1 MPNFVSPGVYVIEKD
16 ISEYTPALNSSVV
29 GIVGF
34 ASKGPIDEP
43 TLITDQASLIRIFG
57 EPSENIYGQGLE
69 AALEILETTNSVYFI
84 RAASAVNADA
94 SATVTLGACPAVI
107 VSGPATS
114 TAVGGS
120 FGIGNSLYL
129 EVQVYNN
136 NGIAEYPS
144 AKRFSIPAGTITS
157 TEDGACQARALKKI
171 IGGGLDSDAVGV
183 FDDNTTTGTG
193 SLGLSGAIVG
203 RYAGSA
209 AYMTLTSYSANTFD
223 VTAGV
228 SALVGIFHPSAGIN
242 YGMSGSPVSSITV
255 YGATLRSSQSTLSS
269 IGYVVESLYPGA
281 GYNAG
286 TTESGDTSGN
296 SVTIR
301 ALGGGNFFIDVN
313 DNGSVVEN
321 YKAHLFASGS
331 FIEDVINTGE
341 TNPISEYIKGNIFS
355 DQADEASVTK
365 LNNFAS
371 MVSSLTGQT
380 QIVGA
385 QTAGVFVSVPAGS
398 NFAPSR
404 FVKPIAGTY
413 SLAGGS
419 NGIPTTEATKATVL
433 IGDAASEPKTGMQ
446 ALDNDLL
453 NIGIALVPGVYNQS
467 VQNALITLAENTQN
481 FLALVSPPYGIG
493 TVQDA
498 IDWSNGK
505 SSSTA
510 GSRTAAINSSYAA
523 IYFPH
528 IKVFSTFDGKDRWYD
543 PTIFA
548 ARQMAYTDSVS
559 ETWFAPAGYVR
570 GRLTKPTDVEVKL
583 NQGDRDTM
591 YSGGNVI
598 NPIVNFAQ
606 QGITIFGQ
614 RTSQRSP
621 SALDRINIRRMMIY
635 IRKII
640 LASTRTL
647 VFEPNDEFTWAKVEG
662 LLNPFFDGIKQRRG
676 ITEFKVICDATTN
689 TPERVDRN
697 EMWCRVLIKPTKT
710 AEIVVFELNL
720 TNQSA
725 DLGTL

>member
-1 MPNFVSPGVYVIEKD
+1 M
-16 ISEYTPALNSSVV
+16 
-29 GIVGF
+29 
-34 ASKGPIDEP
+34 
-43 TLITDQASLIRIFG
+43 
-57 EPSENIYGQGLE
+57 
-69 AALEILETTNSVYFI
+69 
-84 RAASAVNADA
+84 
-94 SATVTLGACPAVI
+94 
-107 VSGPATS
+107 
-114 TAVGGS
+114 
-120 FGIGNSLYL
+120 
-129 EVQVYNN
+129 
-136 NGIAEYPS
+136 
-144 AKRFSIPAGTITS
+144 TI
-157 TEDGACQARALKKI
+157 
-171 IGGGLDSDAVGV
+171 
-183 FDDNTTTGTG
+183 N
-193 SLGLSGAIVG
+193 
-203 RYAGSA
+203 
-209 AYMTLTSYSANTFD
+209 SYSANTFD
-223 VTAGV
+223 VTAGM
-228 SALVGIFHPSAGIN
+228 SALVGVFHPSGGIN
-242 YGMSGSPVSSITV
+242 YGLSGSPTSSITV
-255 YGATLRSSQSTLSS
+255 YGATLRSSQATLSS
-269 IGYVVESLYPGA
+269 IAYVVESLYPGA

-286 TTESGDTSGN
+286 TTETGDTSGN

-301 ALGGGNFFIDVN
+301 ALGGGNFFLDVN
-313 DNGSVVEN
+313 NNGSVIEN
-321 YKAHLFASGS
+321 YKAHLFSSGA

-341 TNPISEYIKGNIFS
+341 TNPVSDYIKGNIFS

-398 NFAPSR
+398 NFAASR
-404 FVKPIAGTY
+404 FVKPIAATY

-419 NGIPTTEATKATVL
+419 NGIPTTEATRATVL
-433 IGDAASEPKTGMQ
+433 IGDASVEPKTGMQ
-446 ALDNDLL
+446 SLDNDLL

-510 GSRTAAINSSYAA
+510 GSRTSAINSSYAA

-614 RTSQRSP
+614 RTTQRSP

-689 TPERVDRN
+689 TPERVDKN